1 VRTHEGTYDGSGLRI
16 AIVASRFN
24 EAVVQRLVGG
34 AADCLRRHGVADDD
48 VELAWVPGAFEI
60 PLVAGRLADSGR
72 FDGIVAL
79 GCVVRGQTAHFE
91 YVAGQAAEVGH
102 IAAASGVPITFGVL
116 TTETFEQAVD
126 RAGGK
131 AGNKGW
137 EAALAAIETARL
149 LDELK

>member
-1 VRTHEGTYDGSGLRI
+1 MRTHEGTYDGSGLRI

-24 EAVVQRLVGG
+24 EAVVQRLVDG

-60 PLVAGRLADSGR
+60 PLVAGRLADTGR